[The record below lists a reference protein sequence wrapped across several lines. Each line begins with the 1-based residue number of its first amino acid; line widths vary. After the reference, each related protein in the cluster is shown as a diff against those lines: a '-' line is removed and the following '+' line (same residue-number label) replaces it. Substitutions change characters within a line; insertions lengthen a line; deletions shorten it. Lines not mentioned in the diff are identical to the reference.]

1 MEMAHAA
8 HIPGQARV
16 GQGLLTEKD
25 TMMITRRTSVQ
36 SLVALAAAVCIPLSA
51 WAAEEAPDALIKRMS
66 ADVLETIKAD
76 PALKAGDMNKITAL
90 VDQVV
95 LPNVN
100 FRRMT
105 SAAVGPKWRQATPAQ
120 QDRLQT
126 EFKQLL
132 MRTYAGALAQ
142 VTDQTVS
149 VKPFRMA
156 AGDTDVLVRTEVR
169 GKGEP
174 VPLDF
179 RLEMKDGAWKI
190 YNFNVLGVWL
200 VETYRTQFA
209 EELNKNGI
217 DGLITTLASR
227 SAMPIKAVGSK

>member
-1 MEMAHAA
+1 MKMN
-8 HIPGQARV
+8 
-16 GQGLLTEKD
+16 
-25 TMMITRRTSVQ
+25 RRTSVH
-36 SLVALAAAVCIPLSA
+36 SLVALAAAACLPLA
-51 WAAEEAPDALIKRMS
+51 ALAAEEAPDALIKRLS
-66 ADVLETIKAD
+66 TDVLTTIKAD
-76 PALKAGDMNKITAL
+76 PALKAGDMAKINAL

-95 LPNVN
+95 LPHVN

-120 QDRLQT
+120 QERLQA

-132 MRTYAGALAQ
+132 MRTYSGALAQ
-142 VTDQTVS
+142 VSDQTVV
-149 VKPFRMA
+149 VKPLRMA

-179 RLEMKDGAWKI
+179 RLEKKDGAWKV

-209 EELNKNGI
+209 EELNKSGI
-217 DGLITTLASR
+217 DGLIQTLASR
-227 SAMPIKAVGSK
+227 GAMPAKAANAK

>member
-1 MEMAHAA
+1 MKMN
-8 HIPGQARV
+8 
-16 GQGLLTEKD
+16 
-25 TMMITRRTSVQ
+25 RRTSVH
-36 SLVALAAAVCIPLSA
+36 SLVALAAAACLPLA
-51 WAAEEAPDALIKRMS
+51 ALAAEEAPDALIKRLS
-66 ADVLETIKAD
+66 TDVLTTIKAD
-76 PALKAGDMNKITAL
+76 PALKGGDMAKINAL

-95 LPNVN
+95 LPHVN

-120 QDRLQT
+120 QERLQT

-132 MRTYAGALAQ
+132 MRTYSGALAQ
-142 VTDQTVS
+142 VSDQTVV
-149 VKPFRMA
+149 VKPLRMA

-179 RLEMKDGAWKI
+179 RLEKKDGAWKV

-209 EELNKNGI
+209 EELNKTGI
-217 DGLITTLASR
+217 DGLIQTLASR
-227 SAMPIKAVGSK
+227 GAMPAKAANAK

>member
-1 MEMAHAA
+1 MKMN
-8 HIPGQARV
+8 
-16 GQGLLTEKD
+16 
-25 TMMITRRTSVQ
+25 RRTSVH
-36 SLVALAAAVCIPLSA
+36 SLVALAAAACLPLA
-51 WAAEEAPDALIKRMS
+51 TLAAEETPDALIKRLS
-66 ADVLETIKAD
+66 ADVLTTIKAD
-76 PALKAGDMNKITAL
+76 PALKGGDMAKINAL

-95 LPNVN
+95 MPHVN

-120 QDRLQT
+120 QERLQT

-142 VTDQTVS
+142 VTDQTVV
-149 VKPFRMA
+149 VKPLRMA

-179 RLEMKDGAWKI
+179 RLEKKEGAWKV

-209 EELNKNGI
+209 EELNKTGI
-217 DGLITTLASR
+217 DGLIQTLASR
-227 SAMPIKAVGSK
+227 SAMPAKAANAK

>member
-1 MEMAHAA
+1 MKMN
-8 HIPGQARV
+8 
-16 GQGLLTEKD
+16 
-25 TMMITRRTSVQ
+25 RRTSVP
-36 SLVALAAAVCIPLSA
+36 SLVALAAAACLPLA
-51 WAAEEAPDALIKRMS
+51 ALAAEEAPDALIKRLS
-66 ADVLETIKAD
+66 TDVLTTIKAD
-76 PALKAGDMNKITAL
+76 PALKGGDMAKINAL

-95 LPNVN
+95 LPHVN

-120 QDRLQT
+120 QERLQT

-132 MRTYAGALAQ
+132 MRTYSGALAQ
-142 VTDQTVS
+142 VSDQTVV
-149 VKPFRMA
+149 VKPLRMA

-179 RLEMKDGAWKI
+179 RLEKKDGVWKV

-209 EELNKNGI
+209 EELNKTGI
-217 DGLITTLASR
+217 DGLIQTLASR
-227 SAMPIKAVGSK
+227 GAMPAKAANAQ

>member
-1 MEMAHAA
+1 MKMN
-8 HIPGQARV
+8 
-16 GQGLLTEKD
+16 
-25 TMMITRRTSVQ
+25 RRTSVH
-36 SLVALAAAVCIPLSA
+36 SLVALAAAACLPLA
-51 WAAEEAPDALIKRMS
+51 ALAAEEAPDALIKRLS
-66 ADVLETIKAD
+66 TDVLTTIKAD
-76 PALKAGDMNKITAL
+76 PALKAGDMAKINAL

-95 LPNVN
+95 LPHVN

-120 QDRLQT
+120 QERLQA

-132 MRTYAGALAQ
+132 MRTYSGALAQ
-142 VTDQTVS
+142 VSDQTVV
-149 VKPFRMA
+149 VKPLRMA

-179 RLEMKDGAWKI
+179 RLEKKDGAWKV

-209 EELNKNGI
+209 EELNKTGI
-217 DGLITTLASR
+217 DGLIQTLASR
-227 SAMPIKAVGSK
+227 GAMPAKAANAK

>member
-1 MEMAHAA
+1 MN
-8 HIPGQARV
+8 
-16 GQGLLTEKD
+16 
-25 TMMITRRTSVQ
+25 RRTSVH
-36 SLVALAAAVCIPLSA
+36 SLVALAAAACLPLA
-51 WAAEEAPDALIKRMS
+51 ALAAEEAPDALIKRLS
-66 ADVLETIKAD
+66 TDVLTTIKAD
-76 PALKAGDMNKITAL
+76 PALKGGDMAKINAL

-95 LPNVN
+95 LPHVN

-120 QDRLQT
+120 QERLQT

-132 MRTYAGALAQ
+132 MRTYSGALAQ
-142 VTDQTVS
+142 VSDQTVV
-149 VKPFRMA
+149 VKPLRMA

-179 RLEMKDGAWKI
+179 RLEKKDGAWKV

-209 EELNKNGI
+209 EELNKTGI
-217 DGLITTLASR
+217 DGLIQTLASR
-227 SAMPIKAVGSK
+227 SAMPAKAANAK

>member
-1 MEMAHAA
+1 
-8 HIPGQARV
+8 
-16 GQGLLTEKD
+16 
-25 TMMITRRTSVQ
+25 MINRRTSMQ
-36 SLVALAAAVCIPLSA
+36 SLVALAAAACIPF
-51 WAAEEAPDALIKRMS
+51 AAQAADEAPDALIKRLS

-76 PALKAGDMNKITAL
+76 PALRAGDMAKITAL

-95 LPNVN
+95 MPNVN

-120 QDRLQT
+120 QDRLQA
-126 EFKQLL
+126 EFKKLL

-142 VTDQTVS
+142 VTDQTVV
-149 VKPFRMA
+149 VKPLRMA

-174 VPLDF
+174 VALDF
-179 RLEMKDGAWKI
+179 RLEKKPEGWKV

-209 EELNKNGI
+209 EELNKNGV
-217 DGLITTLASR
+217 DGLINTLASR
-227 SAMPIKAVGSK
+227 STMPAKAGQ

>member
-1 MEMAHAA
+1 MKMN
-8 HIPGQARV
+8 
-16 GQGLLTEKD
+16 
-25 TMMITRRTSVQ
+25 RRTSVH
-36 SLVALAAAVCIPLSA
+36 SLVALAAAACLPLA
-51 WAAEEAPDALIKRMS
+51 VLAAEEAPDALIKRLS
-66 ADVLETIKAD
+66 TDVLTTIKAD
-76 PALKAGDMNKITAL
+76 PALKGGDMAKINAL

-95 LPNVN
+95 LPHVN

-105 SAAVGPKWRQATPAQ
+105 SAAVGPKWRQATPVQ
-120 QDRLQT
+120 QERLQT

-132 MRTYAGALAQ
+132 MRTYSGALAQ
-142 VTDQTVS
+142 VSDQTVV
-149 VKPFRMA
+149 VKPLRMA

-179 RLEMKDGAWKI
+179 RLEKKDGVWKV

-209 EELNKNGI
+209 EELNKTGI
-217 DGLITTLASR
+217 DGLIQTLASR
-227 SAMPIKAVGSK
+227 GTMPAKAANAK

>member
-1 MEMAHAA
+1 MKMN
-8 HIPGQARV
+8 
-16 GQGLLTEKD
+16 
-25 TMMITRRTSVQ
+25 RRTSVH
-36 SLVALAAAVCIPLSA
+36 SLAALAAAALLPLGA
-51 WAAEEAPDALIKRMS
+51 LAAEEAPDALIKRLS
-66 ADVLETIKAD
+66 TDVLATIKAD
-76 PALKAGDMNKITAL
+76 PALKGGDMAKINAL

-95 LPNVN
+95 MPHVN

-120 QDRLQT
+120 QERLQT
-126 EFKQLL
+126 EFKSLL

-142 VTDQTVS
+142 VTDQSVV
-149 VKPFRMA
+149 VKPLRMA

-179 RLEMKDGAWKI
+179 RLEKKEGGWKV

-209 EELNKNGI
+209 EELNKTGI
-217 DGLITTLASR
+217 DGLIQTLASR
-227 SAMPIKAVGSK
+227 SAMPAKAANAQ

>member
-1 MEMAHAA
+1 MKMN
-8 HIPGQARV
+8 
-16 GQGLLTEKD
+16 
-25 TMMITRRTSVQ
+25 RRTSVH
-36 SLVALAAAVCIPLSA
+36 SLVALAAAACLPLA
-51 WAAEEAPDALIKRMS
+51 ALAALAAEEAPDALIKRLS
-66 ADVLETIKAD
+66 TDVLTTIKAD
-76 PALKAGDMNKITAL
+76 PALKGGDMAKINAL

-95 LPNVN
+95 LPHVN

-120 QDRLQT
+120 QERLQT

-132 MRTYAGALAQ
+132 MRTYSGALAQ
-142 VTDQTVS
+142 VSDQTVV
-149 VKPFRMA
+149 VKPLRMA

-179 RLEMKDGAWKI
+179 RLEKKDGAWKV

-209 EELNKNGI
+209 EELNKSGI
-217 DGLITTLASR
+217 DGLIQTLASR
-227 SAMPIKAVGSK
+227 GAMPAKAANAK

>member
-1 MEMAHAA
+1 MKMN
-8 HIPGQARV
+8 
-16 GQGLLTEKD
+16 
-25 TMMITRRTSVQ
+25 RRTSVH
-36 SLVALAAAVCIPLSA
+36 SLVALAAAACLPLA
-51 WAAEEAPDALIKRMS
+51 VLAAEEAPDALIKRLS
-66 ADVLETIKAD
+66 TDVLTTIKAD
-76 PALKAGDMNKITAL
+76 PALKGGDMAKINAL

-95 LPNVN
+95 LPHVN

-120 QDRLQT
+120 QERLQT

-132 MRTYAGALAQ
+132 MRTYSGALAQ
-142 VTDQTVS
+142 VSDQTVV
-149 VKPFRMA
+149 VKPLRMA

-179 RLEMKDGAWKI
+179 RLEKKDGVWKV

-209 EELNKNGI
+209 EELNKTGI
-217 DGLITTLASR
+217 DGLIQTLASR
-227 SAMPIKAVGSK
+227 GTMPAKAANAK

>member
-1 MEMAHAA
+1 
-8 HIPGQARV
+8 
-16 GQGLLTEKD
+16 
-25 TMMITRRTSVQ
+25 MMNRRTSVHAM
-36 SLVALAAAVCIPLSA
+36 LALSAAAWLPLSSM
-51 WAAEEAPDALIKRMS
+51 AADEGPDALIKRLS
-66 ADVLETIKAD
+66 TDVLATIKSD
-76 PALKAGDMNKITAL
+76 PALKAGDMAKINAL

-95 LPNVN
+95 LPHVN

-105 SAAVGPKWRQATPAQ
+105 SAAVGPKWREATPEQ
-120 QDRLQT
+120 RDRLQN

-142 VTDQTVS
+142 VTDQSVV
-149 VKPFRMA
+149 VKPLRMA

-179 RLEMKDGAWKI
+179 RLEKKEDGWKV

-209 EELNKNGI
+209 EELNKSGI
-217 DGLITTLASR
+217 DGLINTLASR
-227 SAMPIKAVGSK
+227 SAMPAKPAK

>member
-1 MEMAHAA
+1 MKMN
-8 HIPGQARV
+8 
-16 GQGLLTEKD
+16 
-25 TMMITRRTSVQ
+25 RRTSVH
-36 SLVALAAAVCIPLSA
+36 SLVALAAAACLPLA
-51 WAAEEAPDALIKRMS
+51 ALAAEEAPDALIKRLS
-66 ADVLETIKAD
+66 TDVLTTIKAD
-76 PALKAGDMNKITAL
+76 PALKGGDMAKINAL

-95 LPNVN
+95 LPHVN

-120 QDRLQT
+120 QERLQT

-132 MRTYAGALAQ
+132 MRTYSGALAQ
-142 VTDQTVS
+142 VSDQTVV
-149 VKPFRMA
+149 VKPLRMA

-179 RLEMKDGAWKI
+179 RLEKKDGAWKV

-209 EELNKNGI
+209 EELNKSGI
-217 DGLITTLASR
+217 DGLIQTLASR
-227 SAMPIKAVGSK
+227 GAMPAKAANAK

>member
-1 MEMAHAA
+1 MKMN
-8 HIPGQARV
+8 
-16 GQGLLTEKD
+16 
-25 TMMITRRTSVQ
+25 RRTSVH
-36 SLVALAAAVCIPLSA
+36 SLVALAAAACLPLA
-51 WAAEEAPDALIKRMS
+51 AMAAEEAPDALIKRLS
-66 ADVLETIKAD
+66 TDVLTTIKAD
-76 PALKAGDMNKITAL
+76 PALKAGDMAKINAL

-95 LPNVN
+95 LPHVN

-120 QDRLQT
+120 QERLQA

-132 MRTYAGALAQ
+132 MRTYSGALAQ
-142 VTDQTVS
+142 VSDQTVV
-149 VKPFRMA
+149 VKPLRMA

-179 RLEMKDGAWKI
+179 RLEKKDGAWKV

-209 EELNKNGI
+209 EELNKTGI
-217 DGLITTLASR
+217 DGLIQTLASR
-227 SAMPIKAVGSK
+227 SAMPAKAANAQ

>member
-1 MEMAHAA
+1 MKMN
-8 HIPGQARV
+8 
-16 GQGLLTEKD
+16 
-25 TMMITRRTSVQ
+25 RRTSVH
-36 SLVALAAAVCIPLSA
+36 SLVALAAAACLPLA
-51 WAAEEAPDALIKRMS
+51 ALAAEEAPDALIK
-66 ADVLETIKAD
+66 AD
-76 PALKAGDMNKITAL
+76 PALKGGDMAKINAL

-95 LPNVN
+95 LPHVN

-120 QDRLQT
+120 QERLQT

-132 MRTYAGALAQ
+132 MRTYSGALAQ
-142 VTDQTVS
+142 VSDQTVV
-149 VKPFRMA
+149 VKPLRMA

-179 RLEMKDGAWKI
+179 RLEKKDGAWKV

-209 EELNKNGI
+209 EELNKTGI
-217 DGLITTLASR
+217 DGLIQTLASR
-227 SAMPIKAVGSK
+227 SAMPAKAANAQ

>member
-1 MEMAHAA
+1 ML
-8 HIPGQARV
+8 I
-16 GQGLLTEKD
+16 EKD
-25 TMMITRRTSVQ
+25 TMMINRRTSVQ
-36 SLVALAAAVCIPLSA
+36 SLVALAAAVAIPF
-51 WAAEEAPDALIKRMS
+51 AAHAADEAPDALVKRLS
-66 ADVLETIKAD
+66 VDVLETIKSD
-76 PALKAGDMNKITAL
+76 PALKAGDMNKINAL

-120 QDRLQT
+120 QERLQN

-132 MRTYAGALAQ
+132 VRTYAGALAQ
-142 VTDQTVS
+142 VTDQTVA
-149 VKPFRMA
+149 VKPLRMA

-179 RLEMKDGAWKI
+179 RLEKKTDGWKI

-217 DGLITTLASR
+217 DGLISTLASR
-227 SAMPIKAVGSK
+227 SSMPAKAAGAK

>member
-1 MEMAHAA
+1 MKMN
-8 HIPGQARV
+8 
-16 GQGLLTEKD
+16 
-25 TMMITRRTSVQ
+25 RRTSVH
-36 SLVALAAAVCIPLSA
+36 SLVALAAAACLPLA
-51 WAAEEAPDALIKRMS
+51 ALAAEEAPDALIKRLS
-66 ADVLETIKAD
+66 TDVLTTIKAD
-76 PALKAGDMNKITAL
+76 PALKGGDMAKINAL

-95 LPNVN
+95 LPHVN

-120 QDRLQT
+120 QERLQT

-132 MRTYAGALAQ
+132 MRTYSGALAQ
-142 VTDQTVS
+142 VSDQTVV
-149 VKPFRMA
+149 VKPLRMA

-179 RLEMKDGAWKI
+179 RLEKKDGAWKV

-209 EELNKNGI
+209 EELNKTGI
-217 DGLITTLASR
+217 DGLIQTLASR
-227 SAMPIKAVGSK
+227 GAMPAKAANAQ

>member
-1 MEMAHAA
+1 MHAGRSSLP
-8 HIPGQARV
+8 I
-16 GQGLLTEKD
+16 EKD
-25 TMMITRRTSVQ
+25 TMMINRRTSMQ
-36 SLVALAAAVCIPLSA
+36 SLVALAAAVCIPF
-51 WAAEEAPDALIKRMS
+51 AAQAADEAPDALIKRLS

-76 PALKAGDMNKITAL
+76 PALRAGDMAKITAL

-95 LPNVN
+95 MPNVN

-120 QDRLQT
+120 QDRLQA
-126 EFKQLL
+126 EFKKLL

-142 VTDQTVS
+142 VTDQTVV
-149 VKPFRMA
+149 VKPLRMA

-174 VPLDF
+174 VALDF
-179 RLEMKDGAWKI
+179 RLEKKPEGWKV

-209 EELNKNGI
+209 EELNKNGV
-217 DGLITTLASR
+217 DGLINTLASR
-227 SAMPIKAVGSK
+227 STMPAKAGQ

>member
-1 MEMAHAA
+1 MN
-8 HIPGQARV
+8 
-16 GQGLLTEKD
+16 
-25 TMMITRRTSVQ
+25 RRTSVH
-36 SLVALAAAVCIPLSA
+36 SLVALAAAACLPLA
-51 WAAEEAPDALIKRMS
+51 ALAAEEAPDALIKRLS
-66 ADVLETIKAD
+66 TDVLTTIKAD
-76 PALKAGDMNKITAL
+76 PALKGGDMAKINAL

-95 LPNVN
+95 LPHVN

-120 QDRLQT
+120 QERLQT

-132 MRTYAGALAQ
+132 MRTYSGALAQ
-142 VTDQTVS
+142 VSDQTVV
-149 VKPFRMA
+149 VKPLRMA

-179 RLEMKDGAWKI
+179 RLEKKDGAWKV

-209 EELNKNGI
+209 EELNKTGI
-217 DGLITTLASR
+217 DGLIQTLASR
-227 SAMPIKAVGSK
+227 GAMPAKAANAQ

>member
-1 MEMAHAA
+1 MKMN
-8 HIPGQARV
+8 
-16 GQGLLTEKD
+16 
-25 TMMITRRTSVQ
+25 RRTSVH
-36 SLVALAAAVCIPLSA
+36 SLVALAAAACLPLA
-51 WAAEEAPDALIKRMS
+51 ALAAEETPDALIKRLS
-66 ADVLETIKAD
+66 ADVLTTIKAD
-76 PALKAGDMNKITAL
+76 PALKGGDMAKINAL

-95 LPNVN
+95 MPHVN

-120 QDRLQT
+120 QERLQT

-142 VTDQTVS
+142 VTDQTVV
-149 VKPFRMA
+149 VKPLRMA

-179 RLEMKDGAWKI
+179 RLEKKEGAWKV

-209 EELNKNGI
+209 EELNKSGI
-217 DGLITTLASR
+217 DGLIQTLASR
-227 SAMPIKAVGSK
+227 SAMPAKAANAK

>member
-1 MEMAHAA
+1 MKMN
-8 HIPGQARV
+8 
-16 GQGLLTEKD
+16 
-25 TMMITRRTSVQ
+25 RRTSVH
-36 SLVALAAAVCIPLSA
+36 SLVALAAAACLPLA
-51 WAAEEAPDALIKRMS
+51 AMAAEEAPDALIKRLS
-66 ADVLETIKAD
+66 TDVLTTIKAD
-76 PALKAGDMNKITAL
+76 PALKAGDMAKINAL

-95 LPNVN
+95 LPHVN

-120 QDRLQT
+120 QERLHA

-132 MRTYAGALAQ
+132 MRTYSGALAQ
-142 VTDQTVS
+142 VSDQTVV
-149 VKPFRMA
+149 VKPLRMA

-179 RLEMKDGAWKI
+179 RLEKKDGAWKV

-209 EELNKNGI
+209 EELNKTGI
-217 DGLITTLASR
+217 DGLIQTLASR
-227 SAMPIKAVGSK
+227 GAMPAKAANAQ

>member
-1 MEMAHAA
+1 
-8 HIPGQARV
+8 
-16 GQGLLTEKD
+16 
-25 TMMITRRTSVQ
+25 MMNRRTTVH
-36 SLVALAAAVCIPLSA
+36 SLVALAAVVCLPLGA
-51 WAAEEAPDALIKRMS
+51 MAADETPDALIKRLS
-66 ADVLETIKAD
+66 TDVLATIKAD
-76 PALKAGDMNKITAL
+76 PALRGGDMVKINAL

-95 LPNVN
+95 LPHVN

-105 SAAVGPKWRQATPAQ
+105 SAAVGPQWRQATPAQ
-120 QDRLQT
+120 QERLQT
-126 EFKQLL
+126 EFKRLL

-142 VTDQTVS
+142 VQDQSVV
-149 VKPFRMA
+149 VKPLRMA

-179 RLEMKDGAWKI
+179 RLEKKPEGWQV

-217 DGLITTLASR
+217 DGLINTLASR
-227 SAMPIKAVGSK
+227 GSMPAKAAGAK

>member
-1 MEMAHAA
+1 
-8 HIPGQARV
+8 
-16 GQGLLTEKD
+16 
-25 TMMITRRTSVQ
+25 MMNRRTTVH
-36 SLVALAAAVCIPLSA
+36 SLVALAAAVAVPFGA
-51 WAAEEAPDALIKRMS
+51 WAAEEAPDALIKRVS
-66 ADVLETIKAD
+66 SDVLETIKAD
-76 PALKAGDMNKITAL
+76 PALKGGDMGKINAL

-95 LPNVN
+95 LPHVN

-120 QDRLQT
+120 QDRLQN

-142 VTDQTVS
+142 VNDQTVV
-149 VKPFRMA
+149 VKPLRMA

-179 RLEMKDGAWKI
+179 RLEKKPEGWKI

-209 EELNKNGI
+209 EELNKGGV
-217 DGLITTLASR
+217 DGLINTLASR
-227 SAMPIKAVGSK
+227 SAMPAKAGAK